1 MPLGIPIPI
10 PSQLLSVQKTK
21 RISRKSEKEE
31 TEYQE
36 RQDTLKMAPH
46 GEENLGFLNESEP
59 RHLPLPDLLVDL
71 CDYSCSYNA
80 GRERV
85 TFQQRSDL
93 GKECKEELVSKR
105 KIKMAKKNELL
116 ELLVLGKQ
124 EEPAFTWSRTNI
136 KISRGN
142 VNLTL

>member
-10 PSQLLSVQKTK
+10 TSQLLSVQKTR
-21 RISRKSEKEE
+21 RISRKSEIEE
-31 TEYQE
+31 PEYQE
-36 RQDTLKMAPH
+36 RQDILKLAPH

-59 RHLPLPDLLVDL
+59 RRLPLPDLLVDL

-85 TFQQRSDL
+85 TFQQRSDF

-105 KIKMAKKNELL
+105 EIKMVKKNELL
-116 ELLVLGKQ
+116 ELLVLGKK

>member
-1 MPLGIPIPI
+1 MPLGNPIPI
-10 PSQLLSVQKTK
+10 PSQLLSVQKTR

-31 TEYQE
+31 AEYQK
-36 RQDTLKMAPH
+36 RQDISKMAPH

-59 RHLPLPDLLVDL
+59 RRLPLPDLLVDL

-80 GRERV
+80 SRERV

-93 GKECKEELVSKR
+93 DKECKEEVVIKR
-105 KIKMAKKNELL
+105 EIKMVKKNEIL
-116 ELLVLGKQ
+116 ELLVVGKK

>member
-10 PSQLLSVQKTK
+10 PSQLLSVQKTR

-31 TEYQE
+31 AECQE
-36 RQDTLKMAPH
+36 RQDISKIASQ

-59 RHLPLPDLLVDL
+59 RRLPLPDLLVDL
-71 CDYSCSYNA
+71 SDYSCSYNA
-80 GRERV
+80 SRERV
-85 TFQQRSDL
+85 GFQQRSGL
-93 GKECKEELVSKR
+93 GKECKEELEIKR
-105 KIKMAKKNELL
+105 EIKMVKKSEVL
-116 ELLVLGKQ
+116 ELLVVGKK